1 MKKGLKYISALML
14 LCVTTTSLFAQKVEL
29 PKDSEP
35 GIYAAFVTTKG
46 NIIVKL
52 EADKTPMT
60 VANFVGLAE
69 GNLTLFDSIKITK
82 PFYDGLK
89 FHRVIKDFMIQ
100 GGDPQGSGMGGPGYK
115 FFDETRPDLTHSG
128 PGILSMANSGPAT
141 NGSQFFITHKETP
154 WLNGK
159 HTVFGHVIQGQDVV
173 NKIEQNDV
181 MTKVVIIRNGKA
193 YKSWNATSAF
203 KTSYVKVQAEQEVK
217 KAEQAKLDAI
227 EKDRIAKCAAM
238 SEAEYRVYLL
248 DEIRKKYPNAQQTES
263 GLVYVI
269 QTEGNGTKA
278 NKGDNVST
286 HYTGTFLN
294 GTKFDSS
301 RDRNQPLDFTHNVGQ
316 MIAGYD
322 EAVSILSKG
331 GRGIFVIPYFKAY
344 GAAGRPGG
352 IPPYSDLVFDI
363 ELLNIIPA
371 VTSPNPNAPMEIK
384 GGAQEK

>member
-1 MKKGLKYISALML
+1 MKKGLKYISAFVL
-14 LCVTTTSLFAQKVEL
+14 LCITTTSLLAQKVEL

-100 GGDPQGSGMGGPGYK
+100 GGDPQGTGMGGPGYK
-115 FFDETRPDLTHSG
+115 FPDETRPDLTHSG

-159 HTVFGHVIQGQDVV
+159 HTVFGHVVQGQDVV
-173 NKIEQNDV
+173 NKIEANDI
-181 MTKVVIIRNGKA
+181 MTKVMIIRNGKT
-193 YKSWNATSAF
+193 YKTWNATANF
-203 KTSYVKVQAEQEVK
+203 KAAYAKVEAEQAVK

-248 DEIRKKYPNAQQTES
+248 SEIRKKYPNAQQTES

-363 ELLNIIPA
+363 ELLNVIPA
-371 VTSPNPNAPMEIK
+371 VSSPNPNPPMDK
-384 GGAQEK
+384 

>member
-1 MKKGLKYISALML
+1 MKKGFKYISAFVL
-14 LCVTTTSLFAQKVEL
+14 LCMMTTSIFAQKVEL
-29 PKDSEP
+29 PKDAAP
-35 GIYAAFVTTKG
+35 GLYAAFITTKG

-52 EADKTPMT
+52 EDEKTPMT

-69 GNLTLFDSIKITK
+69 GNITLFDSIKITK

-100 GGDPQGSGMGGPGYK
+100 GGDPQGTGMGGPGYQ
-115 FFDETRPDLTHSG
+115 FYDETRPDLTHSG

-159 HTVFGHVIQGQDVV
+159 HTVFGHVIAGMDVV

-181 MTKVVIIRNGKA
+181 MTKVQIIRNGKA
-193 YKSWNATSAF
+193 YKSWNATTIF
-203 KTSYVKVQAEQEVK
+203 KAAYTKVKAEEEVK
-217 KAEQAKLDAI
+217 KAEQARSESI
-227 EKDRIAKCAAM
+227 EKERIAKVSKM
-238 SEAEYRVYLL
+238 TEDEYRVYLL
-248 DEIRKKYPNAQQTES
+248 AEIRKKYPNAQQTAS

-269 QTEGNGTKA
+269 EKEGNGTKA
-278 NKGDNVST
+278 SKGDNVST

-322 EAVSILSKG
+322 EAISILSKG
-331 GRGIFVIPYFKAY
+331 GKGIFIIPYYKAY
-344 GAAGRPGG
+344 GAAGRPGA

-363 ELLNIIPA
+363 ELLNVTPA
-371 VTSPNPNAPMEIK
+371 APVQN
-384 GGAQEK
+384 GAVDK

>member
-1 MKKGLKYISALML
+1 MKKGFKYISALML
-14 LCVTTTSLFAQKVEL
+14 LCITTTSLLAQKVEL
-29 PKDSEP
+29 PKDAEP

-52 EADKTPMT
+52 EAEKTPLT

-69 GNLTLFDSIKITK
+69 GNITLFDSVKITK

-100 GGDPQGSGMGGPGYK
+100 GGDPQGTGMGGPGYK
-115 FFDETRPDLTHSG
+115 FPDETRADLTHSG

-159 HTVFGHVIQGQDVV
+159 HTVFGHVVEGMDVV
-173 NKIEQNDV
+173 NKIEANDV
-181 MTKVVIIRNGKA
+181 MTKVMIIRNGKA
-193 YKSWNATSAF
+193 YKTWSATETF
-203 KTSYVKVQAEQEVK
+203 KSSYAKVKAAEEVK

-227 EKDRIAKCAAM
+227 EKERIAKCAAM

-248 DEIRKKYPNAQQTES
+248 NEIRKTYPNAQQTAS

-269 QTEGNGTKA
+269 QKEGNGEKA
-278 NKGDNVST
+278 KTGDQVST

-301 RDRNQPLDFTHNVGQ
+301 RDRNQPLDFTHDVKQ

-322 EAVSILSKG
+322 EAISILSKG

-363 ELLNIIPA
+363 ELLNVMPA
-371 VTSPNPNAPMEIK
+371 TAPMEK
-384 GGAQEK
+384 QPQGGSDR

>member
-1 MKKGLKYISALML
+1 MKKGFKYISAFVL
-14 LCVTTTSLFAQKVEL
+14 LCMMTTSIFAQKVEL
-29 PKDSEP
+29 PKDAAP
-35 GIYAAFVTTKG
+35 GIYAAFITTKG

-52 EADKTPMT
+52 EDEKTPMT

-69 GNLTLFDSIKITK
+69 GNITLFDSIKITK

-100 GGDPQGSGMGGPGYK
+100 GGDPQGTGMGGPGYQ
-115 FFDETRPDLTHSG
+115 FYDETRPDLTHSG

-159 HTVFGHVIQGQDVV
+159 HTVFGHVIAGQDVV

-181 MTKVVIIRNGKA
+181 MTKVQIIRNGKA
-193 YKSWNATSAF
+193 YKSWNATNVF
-203 KTSYVKVQAEQEVK
+203 KAAYTKVKAEEEVK
-217 KAEQAKLDAI
+217 KAEQAKLEAI
-227 EKDRIAKCAAM
+227 EKERIAKVSKM
-238 SEAEYRVYLL
+238 TEDEYRVYLL
-248 DEIRKKYPNAQQTES
+248 AEIRKKYPNAQQTAS

-269 QTEGNGTKA
+269 EKEGNGTKA

-322 EAVSILSKG
+322 EAVSLLSKG
-331 GRGIFVIPYFKAY
+331 GKGIFIIPYFKAY
-344 GAAGRPGG
+344 GAAGRPGA

-363 ELLNIIPA
+363 ELLNVTPA
-371 VTSPNPNAPMEIK
+371 APVQN
-384 GGAQEK
+384 GAVDR

>member
-1 MKKGLKYISALML
+1 MKKGLRYISALML
-14 LCVTTTSLFAQKVEL
+14 LCVTTTALFAQKIAL

-69 GNLTLFDSIKITK
+69 GNLTLFDSVKITK

-100 GGDPQGSGMGGPGYK
+100 GGDPQGTGMGGPGYK

-173 NKIEQNDV
+173 NKIEANDV
-181 MTKVVIIRNGKA
+181 MTKVEIIRNGKA
-193 YKSWNATSAF
+193 YKTWNATSTF
-203 KTSYVKVQAEQEVK
+203 KSSYAKVQAEQEVK

-227 EKDRIAKCAAM
+227 EKDRIAKSAAM

-248 DEIRKKYPNAQQTES
+248 AEIRKKYPNAQQTES

-269 QTEGNGTKA
+269 QTEGNGTRA

-384 GGAQEK
+384 GGAEK

>member
-1 MKKGLKYISALML
+1 MKKGLKYISALAL
-14 LCVTTTSLFAQKVEL
+14 LCITTTSLFAQKVEL

-100 GGDPQGSGMGGPGYK
+100 GGDPQGTGMGGPGYK
-115 FFDETRPDLTHSG
+115 FPDETRPDLTHSG
-128 PGILSMANSGPAT
+128 PGILSMANSGPGT

-159 HTVFGHVIQGQDVV
+159 HTVFGHVVQGQDVV
-173 NKIEQNDV
+173 NKIEANDV
-181 MTKVVIIRNGKA
+181 MTKVMIIRNGKE
-193 YKSWNATSAF
+193 YKSWNATANF
-203 KTSYVKVQAEQEVK
+203 KTAYAKVQAEEAVK
-217 KAEQAKLDAI
+217 KAEQAKLDTI

-316 MIAGYD
+316 MIVGYD

-363 ELLNIIPA
+363 ELLNVTPA
-371 VTSPNPNAPMEIK
+371 VSTPMEK
-384 GGAQEK
+384 QGGAEK

>member
-1 MKKGLKYISALML
+1 MKKGFQYISALVL
-14 LCVTTTSLFAQKVEL
+14 LCITTTSLLAQKVEL
-29 PKDSEP
+29 PKDAQP

-52 EADKTPMT
+52 EEEKTPMT

-100 GGDPQGSGMGGPGYK
+100 GGDPQGTGMGGPGYK
-115 FFDETRPDLTHSG
+115 FYDETRPDLTHSG

-159 HTVFGHVIQGQDVV
+159 HTVFGHVIEGQDVV

-181 MTKVVIIRNGKA
+181 MTKVIIIRNGKA
-193 YKSWNATSAF
+193 AKAWNATEAF
-203 KTSYVKVQAEQEVK
+203 KAAYAKAKAAEEVK
-217 KAEQAKLDAI
+217 KAEQAKLDAL
-227 EKDRIAKCAAM
+227 EKERVAKIAAM
-238 SEAEYRVYLL
+238 TEAEYRVYLL
-248 DEIRKKYPNAQQTES
+248 NEIRKTYPAAQQTES

-269 QTEGNGTKA
+269 QTEGNGEKA
-278 NKGDNVST
+278 KKGDQVST

-322 EAVSILSKG
+322 EAISILSKG

-344 GAAGRPGG
+344 GAQGRPGA
-352 IPPYSDLVFDI
+352 IPAYSDLVFDI

-371 VTSPNPNAPMEIK
+371 DPTMKPMK
-384 GGAQEK
+384 

>member
-1 MKKGLKYISALML
+1 MKKGLQYISALVL
-14 LCVTTTSLFAQKVEL
+14 LCITTTSLLAQKVEL
-29 PKDSEP
+29 PKDAEP

-52 EADKTPMT
+52 EAEKTPMT

-69 GNLTLFDSIKITK
+69 GNITLFDSIKITK

-115 FFDETRPDLTHSG
+115 FPDETRPDLTHSG

-159 HTVFGHVIQGQDVV
+159 HTVFGHVVEGQDVV
-173 NKIEQNDV
+173 NKIEQDDV
-181 MTKVVIIRNGKA
+181 MTKVMIIRNGKA
-193 YKSWNATSAF
+193 YKTWSATDAF
-203 KTSYVKVQAEQEVK
+203 KTAYAKVKAEEEVK

-227 EKDRIAKCAAM
+227 EKERIAKAAAM

-248 DEIRKKYPNAQQTES
+248 NEIRKTYPNAKQTES

-269 QTEGNGTKA
+269 QKEGNGEKA
-278 NKGDNVST
+278 KKGDQVST
-286 HYTGTFLN
+286 HYVGTFLN

-301 RDRNQPLDFTHNVGQ
+301 RDRNQPLDFTHDVKQ

-322 EAVSILSKG
+322 EAISILSKG

-352 IPPYSDLVFDI
+352 IPPYSDLMFDI
-363 ELLNIIPA
+363 ELLNIIPG
-371 VTSPNPNAPMEIK
+371 PDPMQKNPSDK
-384 GGAQEK
+384 

>member
-1 MKKGLKYISALML
+1 MKKGLQYISALVL
-14 LCVTTTSLFAQKVEL
+14 LCITTTSLFAQKAEI
-29 PKDSEP
+29 PKDAEP
-35 GIYAAFVTTKG
+35 GIYATFVTTKG
-46 NIIVKL
+46 DIILKL

-69 GNLTLFDSIKITK
+69 GNFTLFDSIKISK

-100 GGDPQGSGMGGPGYK
+100 GGDPQGTGMGGPGYK
-115 FFDETRPDLTHSG
+115 FPDETRPDLVHTG
-128 PGILSMANSGPAT
+128 PGILSMANSGPGT

-159 HTVFGHVIQGQDVV
+159 HTVFGHVIAGQDVV

-181 MTKVVIIRNGKA
+181 MTKVIITRIGKA
-193 YKSWNATSAF
+193 YKLWNATDNF
-203 KTSYVKVQAEQEVK
+203 KSSYAKLQAEQELK
-217 KAEQAKLDAI
+217 KAEQAKIDAV
-227 EKDRIAKCAAM
+227 EKERIAKISKM
-238 SEAEYRVYLL
+238 TEAEYRVYLL
-248 DEIRKKYPNAQQTES
+248 GEMRKKYPTAHQTES

-269 QTEGNGTKA
+269 EKEGNGMKA

-301 RDRNQPLDFTHNVGQ
+301 RDRNAPLDFTHNVGQ

-322 EAVSILSKG
+322 EAIAILSKG
-331 GRGIFVIPYFKAY
+331 GRGIFVNPYFNAY
-344 GAAGRPGG
+344 GAAGRPGA

-363 ELLNIIPA
+363 ELLNITPA
-371 VTSPNPNAPMEIK
+371 AVETPPQQK
-384 GGAQEK
+384 